1 MMDFQQTGLPE
12 RAIFRDAFLSGWQ
25 KYQQLFAAMDPQ
37 EVKIMYM
44 RGPVTMAQLIL
55 ERGGDCHQV
64 AAAACLAGPAAFT
77 QAPDTHLDPR
87 ILELSSQVRD
97 VEMIGPDKLRKAVD
111 GLSSDARLFLQ
122 VTAVVMLDRL
132 TETQVDK
139 EAAND
144 DLQKVYDDTLQVYSI
159 MRGAVDTYRLDTLF
173 EIAAMK
179 VTTLLD
185 HYKHIWVRST
195 QSTKEM
201 EMALA

>member
-1 MMDFQQTGLPE
+1 MDFQQTGLPA
-12 RAIFRDAFLSGWQ
+12 RGIFRESFAAGWE
-25 KYQQLFAAMDPQ
+25 KYQQLFAGTDAQ
-37 EVKIMYM
+37 EIKIMYL
-44 RGPVTMAQLIL
+44 RGPVAMAHLVL

-77 QAPDTHLDPR
+77 QSPDARLDTR
-87 ILELSSQVRD
+87 VQELAAQVRA
-97 VEMIGPDKLRKAVD
+97 VEAIGSDKLRVAVE

-122 VTAVVMLDRL
+122 VTAVTMLDRL
-132 TETQVDK
+132 TETQA
-139 EAAND
+139 EAQVAND
-144 DLQKVYDDTLQVYSI
+144 DLQKVYNDTLQIYSI

-195 QSTKEM
+195 QDSK